1 MSTIDNDSV
10 YLAGDT
16 KLEPLVFN
24 WYAWSHLVSPVPLA
38 INLVNRYLPMLK
50 SFIANPTVHE
60 AASKNPKMLG
70 GSFLE
75 LKRDDLAGVRALQQR
90 ILDEGKP
97 LLEFAEELLKF
108 DRGVQQSSTGHSLDG
123 LYGDLPPSLAGLVEA
138 SYDLSSRPT
147 LRVLEELMIHDATT
161 HSAPQQVAFS
171 RVRDERRNFFLNTP
185 RLANDERMILPLAFD
200 SDVHN
205 LLARSRTKP
214 VSFDAIA
221 TALAVVEQPE
231 RDRLRDYFSDQPPHR
246 NEPAYAG
253 EEVRLRYFGHACVL
267 LQTDRVAILIDPFLT
282 WDRDDAEGRLT
293 FHDLPDH
300 IDYVFLTHNHQDH
313 FSIEALLQLRGRIG
327 KILVPRNNP
336 NNFADPSMK
345 LALEAMG
352 HRNVVVMDPMDRLDL
367 ADGHLYSLPFYG
379 EHADLSIASKHGL
392 FVELKG
398 RRLLFLADSDCKDR
412 MLYRRIAARTGH
424 VDHLFIGMEC
434 DGAPLSWLYG
444 PYLANKVTR
453 KDDESRRLSGSDAEH
468 AWAIV
473 EEFGCNH
480 VYVYAMGQEPW
491 LRFVAGLEL
500 TSSSK
505 QIVESDALIA
515 RCRAA
520 GYHAERLLG
529 CRSFVLPP
537 HGTAPSTNQGSSH
550 APEQHYAQTLLAS
563 A

>member
-1 MSTIDNDSV
+1 MSTTDNDNV

-38 INLVNRYLPMLK
+38 LNLVNRYLPMLK
-50 SFIANPTVHE
+50 SFIANPAVHE

-75 LKRDDLAGVRALQQR
+75 LKRDDVVAVRALQQR
-90 ILDEGKP
+90 MLDEGRP

-108 DRGVQQSSTGHSLDG
+108 DRGVQQSSAGYSLDG
-123 LYGDLPPSLAGLVEA
+123 LYDDLPPSLAGLVEA
-138 SYDLSSRPT
+138 TYDLSNRPA
-147 LRVLEELMIHDATT
+147 LRVLEELMIGDATT

-185 RLANDERMILPLAFD
+185 RLPNGDRMILPLSFNSQAYD
-200 SDVHN
+200 
-205 LLARSRTKP
+205 LIAQSRIEP
-214 VSFDAIA
+214 VSFAAIA
-221 TALAVVEQPE
+221 AALNVAEGAE
-231 RDRLRDYFSDQPPHR
+231 RDRLRAYFSDQPPRR
-246 NEPAYAG
+246 NEPAYA
-253 EEVRLRYFGHACVL
+253 EDEVRLRYFGHACVL
-267 LQTDRVAILIDPFLT
+267 LQTDRTSILIDPFLT
-282 WDRDDAEGRLT
+282 WDQDDAEGRLT

-313 FSIEALLQLRGRIG
+313 FSIEVLLQLRERIG

-336 NNFADPSMK
+336 HSFADPSMK

-352 HRNVVVMDPMDRLDL
+352 HHNVVVMDPMDRLDL

-412 MLYRRIAARTGH
+412 MLYRRIRARTGH

-444 PYLANKVTR
+444 PYLGNKVTR
-453 KDDESRRLSGSDAEH
+453 KDDESRRLSGSDCEH

-500 TSSSK
+500 TPSSK
-505 QIVESDALIA
+505 QIVESDKLIQ
-515 RCRAA
+515 RSRDA

-529 CRSFVLPP
+529 CRTFILPP
-537 HGTAPSTNQGSSH
+537 SGTAPLVKKATGDAHGRQQ
-550 APEQHYAQTLLAS
+550 AEALLAG